1 MPTLDNIHKIDA
13 PFWARPGFATFAK
26 KDDGDGGGK
35 DDDDQDDD
43 DEDDEDEED
52 DDLAELSD
60 DELRAELRKTRE
72 SLSKASG
79 SSKTKRDRIKAL
91 KAELETVKSGK
102 PAAKKAADG
111 DDDKPDIEAIREA
124 ARLEGQKAGEV
135 TVKRAKVE
143 TALAAAGV
151 ADSKAITRLAR
162 MVDLDDLDLDNKGNL
177 DGLDE
182 VIDELKADMPS
193 LFQARRKRSSIAGDA
208 DQGGDGKRRDKE
220 ASKLSASEQ
229 QARLAKRER

>member
-13 PFWARPGFATFAK
+13 PFWARPGFVSFAK

-35 DDDDQDDD
+35 DDADDEDD
-43 DEDDEDEED
+43 DEDEDEEDD

-91 KAELETVKSGK
+91 KTELEEAKRGGK
-102 PAAKKAADG
+102 PAAKKDG

-162 MVDLDDLDLDNKGNL
+162 MVDLDDLDLDAKGNL

-182 VIDELKADMPS
+182 VIDELKGDMPS
-193 LFQARRKRSSIAGDA
+193 LFAARRKRGSIAGEA
-208 DQGGDGKRRDKE
+208 DQGGDGRRREKE